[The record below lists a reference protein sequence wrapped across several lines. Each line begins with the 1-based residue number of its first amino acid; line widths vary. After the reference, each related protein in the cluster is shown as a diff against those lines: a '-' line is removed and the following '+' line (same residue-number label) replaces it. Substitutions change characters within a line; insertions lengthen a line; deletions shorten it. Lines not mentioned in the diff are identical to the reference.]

1 MDRRPIRPRSPQ
13 GWFAQ
18 ATEVTGAER
27 VLLCSGQVSLDAD
40 GSLMHPGDMAKQ
52 VEAALDNLEAVLREA
67 SMDFSNVVRVN
78 YYATDVDA
86 LREVLPS
93 AGARITSGGPPVAS
107 TVLGITK
114 LARPGLLV
122 EIEATAV
129 A

>member
-1 MDRRPIRPRSPQ
+1 MERRAIRPRSPQ
-13 GWFAQ
+13 GWFTQ
-18 ATEVTGAER
+18 ATEVIGAQR
-27 VLLCSGQVSLDAD
+27 VLLCSGQVSLDPD
-40 GSLMHPGDMAKQ
+40 GNLKHPGDMAKQ

-67 SMDFSNVVRVN
+67 DMDFPNVVRVN

-86 LREVLPS
+86 LRECLPS
-93 AGARITSGGPPVAS
+93 AGARITGGGAPVAS

>member
-1 MDRRPIRPRSPQ
+1 MERRAIRPRSPQ
-13 GWFAQ
+13 GWFTQ
-18 ATEVTGAER
+18 ANEVTGAQR

-40 GSLMHPGDMAKQ
+40 GNLMHPDDMAKQ

-67 SMDFSNVVRVN
+67 EMDFSNVVRVN

-86 LREVLPS
+86 LREVLPA
-93 AGARITSGGPPVAS
+93 AGARITAAGAPVAS